1 MTAIQGSQVHR
12 SPAWLA
18 NCNPVRSVRSAVIAG
33 FGLLVLILIAVV
45 AGSTWLVKEYQT
57 DTAIMEEKAD
67 TALLLQ
73 GAESYV
79 GTAGVML
86 QRYAVDGDPA
96 WLPEITASA
105 EGATRNLDMARAR
118 EASENDTEDLARLDE
133 IDVQGDTLRTG
144 LEQVVL
150 VRAGGDAAVAMA
162 TLGTMVEPFRQFQ
175 ATLRAAAEDELA
187 EMAAVQA
194 DVHRTGNLAFWLL
207 VISGVTGITVGAA
220 ISALIARSIV
230 RPLSSLEATAL
241 TASTGDMTVRSQA
254 SGPRELSRVG
264 EAMNHMMATVQ
275 ERTEELRLSNEELRE
290 RNRQLLE
297 ARAQAA
303 SDPLTGLLNH
313 RKFHQRV
320 QEIIAEAESN
330 GEFVGLIMLDV
341 DNFKQVNDALG
352 HVKGDEVLRE
362 LASTIAEVA
371 GQDNGYRYGGDE
383 FSILLRGSDH
393 GETGRMAKRVLD
405 AVAKTMIGEN
415 VTVSLGVAAY
425 PEMAANAQELVY
437 RADMALNWAK
447 SSGKN
452 QVGDW
457 HTLIGR
463 KADNKASSRARAV
476 VDSGS
481 TASN

>member
-1 MTAIQGSQVHR
+1 MTTLQGLRTQGGAGV
-12 SPAWLA
+12 LA
-18 NCNPVRSVRSAVIAG
+18 KWNPLRSVRSAVIAG
-33 FGLLVLILIAVV
+33 FGLLVFILIAVV
-45 AGSTWLVKEYQT
+45 AGSAWLVREYQANT
-57 DTAIMEEKAD
+57 VEMEEKAD

-79 GTAGVML
+79 GTAGIML

-96 WLPEITASA
+96 WLPEIVAGA
-105 EGATRNLDMARAR
+105 EGATRNLDIVRAR
-118 EASENDTEDLARLDE
+118 EASANDTEDLARLDQ
-133 IDVQGDTLRTG
+133 IDVQGDGLRAG

-150 VRAGGDAAVAMA
+150 VRAGGDATVAMT
-162 TLGTMVEPFRQFQ
+162 TLDTMVEPFRLFQ
-175 ATLRAAAEDELA
+175 ADLRAAAEDELA
-187 EMAAVQA
+187 EVAAVQA
-194 DVHRTGNLAFWLL
+194 DVHRTGDLAFWLL
-207 VISGVTGITVGAA
+207 VVSGITGITVGAA
-220 ISALIARSIV
+220 VSALIARSIV
-230 RPLSSLEATAL
+230 RPLSSLEATAM

-254 SGPRELSRVG
+254 TGPRELTRVG
-264 EAMNHMMATVQ
+264 EAMNRMMATVQ

-320 QEIIAEAESN
+320 QEIVAEAEES

-341 DNFKQVNDALG
+341 DNFKQVNDKLG
-352 HVKGDEVLRE
+352 HLKGDHVLRE

-371 GQDNGYRYGGDE
+371 GQDNAYRYGGDE
-383 FSILLRGSDH
+383 FSILLAGSNHDKSVQ
-393 GETGRMAKRVLD
+393 MAKRVLD
-405 AVAKTMIGEN
+405 AVARSAIGEN
-415 VTVSLGVAAY
+415 VTISLGVAAY
-425 PEMAANAQELVY
+425 PEMAANGQELVY

-457 HTLIGR
+457 HALIGR
-463 KADNKASSRARAV
+463 KADKTPSRTLAT
-476 VDSGS
+476 VDPGS
-481 TASN
+481 TGT

>member
-1 MTAIQGSQVHR
+1 MTTSQGLRAQQGA
-12 SPAWLA
+12 AWLA
-18 NCNPVRSVRSAVIAG
+18 NWNPLRSVRSAVIAG

-45 AGSTWLVKEYQT
+45 AGSAWLVRDYQAN
-57 DTAIMEEKAD
+57 TALMEEKAD

-79 GTAGVML
+79 GTAGLML
-86 QRYAVDGDPA
+86 QRYAVDGDPG
-96 WLPEITASA
+96 WLPEILAGA
-105 EGATRNLDMARAR
+105 EGATRNLDVVRAR
-118 EASENDTEDLARLDE
+118 EQNANDTEDLARLDA
-133 IDVQGDTLRTG
+133 IDVQGDGLRTG

-150 VRAGGDAAVAMA
+150 VRAGGDTAVAMT
-162 TLGTMVEPFRQFQ
+162 TLDTMVEPFRRFQ
-175 ATLRAAAEDELA
+175 ADLRAAAEDELA
-187 EMAAVQA
+187 EVAAVQS
-194 DVHRTGNLAFWLL
+194 DVRRTGNLAFWLL
-207 VISGVTGITVGAA
+207 VISGITGITVGAA
-220 ISALIARSIV
+220 VSALIARSIV
-230 RPLSSLEATAL
+230 RPLSSLEATAM

-254 SGPRELSRVG
+254 SGPRELTRVG

-275 ERTEELRLSNEELRE
+275 ERTEEIRLSNEELRE

-320 QEIIAEAESN
+320 QEMVAEAEES

-341 DNFKQVNDALG
+341 DNFKQVNDKLG
-352 HVKGDEVLRE
+352 HLKGDDVLRD

-383 FSILLRGSDH
+383 FSILLPGSDH
-393 GETGRMAKRVLD
+393 EKTGQMAKRVLD
-405 AVAKTMIGEN
+405 AVAKCMVEEN

-437 RADMALNWAK
+437 RADMALSWAK

-457 HTLIGR
+457 HALIGR
-463 KADNKASSRARAV
+463 KVDTKVHSRAPAA

-481 TASN
+481 TES

>member
-1 MTAIQGSQVHR
+1 MTTSQGL
-12 SPAWLA
+12 PAQRGAGWLA
-18 NCNPVRSVRSAVIAG
+18 NWNPLRSVRSAVIAG

-45 AGSTWLVKEYQT
+45 AGSTWLVREYQANT
-57 DTAIMEEKAD
+57 VLMEEKAD

-79 GTAGVML
+79 GTAGIML

-96 WLPEITASA
+96 WLPEIVAGA
-105 EGATRNLDMARAR
+105 EGATRNLDIVRAR
-118 EASENDTEDLARLDE
+118 EASANDTEDLARLDE
-133 IDVQGDTLRTG
+133 IDVHGDGLRAG

-150 VRAGGDAAVAMA
+150 VRAGGDATVAMS
-162 TLGTMVEPFRQFQ
+162 TLDTMVEPFRQFQ
-175 ATLRAAAEDELA
+175 ADLRAAAEEELA
-187 EMAAVQA
+187 EVAAVQA
-194 DVHRTGNLAFWLL
+194 DVHRTGDLAFWLL
-207 VISGVTGITVGAA
+207 VISGITGITVGAA
-220 ISALIARSIV
+220 VSALIARSIV
-230 RPLSSLEATAL
+230 RPLSSLEATAM
-241 TASTGDMTVRSQA
+241 TASTGDMTVRSRA
-254 SGPRELSRVG
+254 DGPRELNRVG

-275 ERTEELRLSNEELRE
+275 ERTEEIRLSNEELRE

-303 SDPLTGLLNH
+303 TDPLTGLLNH

-320 QEIIAEAESN
+320 QEIVAEAKESD
-330 GEFVGLIMLDV
+330 EFVGLIMLDV
-341 DNFKQVNDALG
+341 DNFKRVNDELG
-352 HVKGDEVLRE
+352 HLKGDEVLRD

-383 FSILLRGSDH
+383 FSILLPGTNHDK
-393 GETGRMAKRVLD
+393 TVQIAKRVLD
-405 AVAKTMIGEN
+405 AVTTSAIGEN

-457 HTLIGR
+457 HALIGR
-463 KADNKASSRARAV
+463 KADTKSLSRAPAA
-476 VDSGS
+476 VDSGA
-481 TASN
+481 TEG